1 MCECFTHPMIS
12 LNETELEAM
21 RILWE
26 RGESKPAEI
35 QEAFSWPIDNG
46 TLRSTLVNLVH
57 KKHALR
63 KRDGKAF
70 YYSARIPKATA
81 LQTLTRGLARIFT
94 KGSTRELVAQLV
106 DTTDITPDD
115 LRIIRETAEGKTPRK
130 QK

>member
-1 MCECFTHPMIS
+1 MCDGFTHPMIT

-46 TLRSTLVNLVH
+46 TLRSTLVNLVR
-57 KKHALR
+57 KKHASR

-70 YYSARIPKATA
+70 YYSARMPKATA
-81 LQTLTRGLARIFT
+81 LQKMTQGLARIFSR
-94 KGSTRELVAQLV
+94 GSTRELVTQLV
-106 DTTDITPDD
+106 DTADLTADD
-115 LRIIRETAEGKTPRK
+115 LKFIQEIAAGKTSRK

>member
-1 MCECFTHPMIS
+1 MIT
-12 LNETELEAM
+12 LNQNEMEAM

-35 QEAFSWPIDNG
+35 QEQFSWAIDNG

-57 KKHALR
+57 KKHVSRLR
-63 KRDGKAF
+63 QGKAF
-70 YYSARIPKATA
+70 YYSAVIPKTTA
-81 LQTLTRGLARIFT
+81 LQSLTRGLAKIFA
-94 KGSTRELVAQLV
+94 KGSMRELIAQLV

-115 LRIIRETAEGKTPRK
+115 LKIIHKIAAGKSPKK

>member
-1 MCECFTHPMIS
+1 MT

-26 RGESKPAEI
+26 RGELKPAEI

-46 TLRSTLVNLVH
+46 TLRSTLVNLVR
-57 KKHALR
+57 KKQASR

-70 YYSARIPKATA
+70 YYSARVAKATA
-81 LQTLTRGLARIFT
+81 LQKMAQGLARIFAR
-94 KGSTRELVAQLV
+94 GSTGDLVTQLV
-106 DTTDITPDD
+106 DTADLTPDD
-115 LRIIRETAEGKTPRK
+115 VKLIREIAAGKTPRK

>member
-1 MCECFTHPMIS
+1 MIS

-35 QEAFSWPIDNG
+35 QAAFSWPIDNG

-57 KKHALR
+57 KKHASR

-70 YYSARIPKATA
+70 YYSARVPKATA
-81 LQTLTRGLARIFT
+81 LQKMARGLARIFAQ
-94 KGSTRELVAQLV
+94 GSTRELVAQLV
-106 DTTDITPDD
+106 DSADLTPDD
-115 LRIIRETAEGKTPRK
+115 LKLIRETAAGKSTRK

>member
-1 MCECFTHPMIS
+1 MIS
-12 LNETELEAM
+12 LNENELEAM

-46 TLRSTLVNLVH
+46 TLRSTLINLVR
-57 KKHALR
+57 KKHVSRQRA
-63 KRDGKAF
+63 GKAF
-70 YYSARIPKATA
+70 YYSARVPKATA
-81 LQTLTRGLARIFT
+81 LQKVARGLARIFT

-106 DTTDITPDD
+106 DTTDLTAED
-115 LRIIRETAEGKTPRK
+115 LQLLRETAAERTPRK